1 MSITQVHPENEE
13 WTCFEQTASLDIKSF
28 FGFESTVEKI
38 AMKQYASSINKV
50 RWQSSLLTECI
61 PRIFFFHLS
70 RIFFLKPLCFTLMQG
85 KEIIEYYLRE
95 LQDEGITQVP
105 RWSPLSSSLPPPR
118 PTSLSTVPPEVPKLV
133 VTPAVSIPLPANAKD
148 SSSQDTKQE
157 CATVQPDILSEIL
170 AGTPEGQL
178 IK

>member
-1 MSITQVHPENEE
+1 
-13 WTCFEQTASLDIKSF
+13 
-28 FGFESTVEKI
+28 
-38 AMKQYASSINKV
+38 
-50 RWQSSLLTECI
+50 
-61 PRIFFFHLS
+61 
-70 RIFFLKPLCFTLMQG
+70 MQG

-157 CATVQPDILSEIL
+157 CATVPPDILSEIL